1 MRDLTGI
8 WEIQP
13 AVAEKS
19 NNGPLP
25 FRGPRGIMK
34 ARNGRF
40 ELQKDCEETIMSFGE
55 SVRTLRKK
63 ADYTQEML
71 AELLGISPQ
80 AVSRWECDSAMPDVS
95 LLPRLAYLFG
105 VSTDTL
111 LGVDLEK
118 RDRDIGSI
126 REAANRAV
134 YDGNRTEGIRILR
147 EGLEAYPN
155 SHVLM
160 AALADALLLEGQ
172 LEESLSLAE
181 WVIGHESEM
190 KLKADAISTASC
202 VLDRMGRHS
211 QAVEL
216 AKKIPELG
224 CDDLLIHLLRG
235 SERIRELRHK
245 ALIDGTEALYCLACL
260 AEAEDDGG
268 EPAFSSEE
276 RRKVYERLLSLYD
289 LFFPEGE
296 YFFYAQFPARIH
308 RKLAQADLAE
318 GREEEALFHLR
329 ECVRFGRMFE
339 QYDPEAERTSL
350 FFRGEADGG
359 WVRTEA
365 GSEGWDEL
373 REWLSDPLFDGIR
386 DRLDEQD

>member
-1 MRDLTGI
+1 
-8 WEIQP
+8 
-13 AVAEKS
+13 
-19 NNGPLP
+19 
-25 FRGPRGIMK
+25 MK

-134 YDGNRTEGIRILR
+134 SDGNRKEGIQILR

-181 WVIGHESEM
+181 
-190 KLKADAISTASC
+190 C
-202 VLDRMGRHS
+202 VL
-211 QAVEL
+211 
-216 AKKIPELG
+216 PP
-224 CDDLLIHLLRG
+224 
-235 SERIRELRHK
+235 
-245 ALIDGTEALYCLACL
+245 T
-260 AEAEDDGG
+260 
-268 EPAFSSEE
+268 
-276 RRKVYERLLSLYD
+276 
-289 LFFPEGE
+289 
-296 YFFYAQFPARIH
+296 
-308 RKLAQADLAE
+308 
-318 GREEEALFHLR
+318 
-329 ECVRFGRMFE
+329 
-339 QYDPEAERTSL
+339 
-350 FFRGEADGG
+350 
-359 WVRTEA
+359 
-365 GSEGWDEL
+365 
-373 REWLSDPLFDGIR
+373 
-386 DRLDEQD
+386 